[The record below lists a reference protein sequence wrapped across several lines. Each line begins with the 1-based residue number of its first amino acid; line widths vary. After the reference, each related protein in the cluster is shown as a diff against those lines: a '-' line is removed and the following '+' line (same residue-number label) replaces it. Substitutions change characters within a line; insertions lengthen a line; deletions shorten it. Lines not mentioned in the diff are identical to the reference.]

1 MYRCCCHL
9 HPRVD
14 VKENTAGKHPD
25 VARPEATSWPLPY
38 FTLRT
43 GEYIHWVF
51 SHTVICLPRSS
62 TYPPF
67 FVFFLPIKQSLFKH
81 FCTSSPS
88 WVCQCENQGV
98 KKFAEK
104 LNPFKLKLYI
114 YRQRHSVRVTFYTRS
129 FTKEANRTCIRS
141 QLRVS
146 LCCEFISTSAH
157 VNTFVLL
164 CTHRNQ
170 RVYSRKFCIFTV
182 KIHNNNLNWCI
193 EGNDQ
198 IKYIFNDEKKSIL
211 FELIPFLLTDVW
223 KSRHDGTITDSVE
236 IIITPFSYLGEEKR
250 PCAQYLENVQEK
262 TDNLE
267 PAVRSSFFPSRA
279 YRSITRI

>member
-1 MYRCCCHL
+1 MW
-9 HPRVD
+9 
-14 VKENTAGKHPD
+14 E
-25 VARPEATSWPLPY
+25 S
-38 FTLRT
+38 
-43 GEYIHWVF
+43 
-51 SHTVICLPRSS
+51 
-62 TYPPF
+62 
-67 FVFFLPIKQSLFKH
+67 
-81 FCTSSPS
+81 
-88 WVCQCENQGV
+88 GV

-114 YRQRHSVRVTFYTRS
+114 YRQQHSVRVTFYTRS

-146 LCCEFISTSAH
+146 LRCEFISTSAH

-198 IKYIFNDEKKSIL
+198 IKCIFNDEKKSIL
-211 FELIPFLLTDVW
+211 FGLIPFLLTDVW

-267 PAVRSSFFPSRA
+267 PAVRSSFFPCRA

>member
-1 MYRCCCHL
+1 MWRKTRLVNTQTWSGPKQRVGLCHISL
-9 HPRVD
+9 WGQ
-14 VKENTAGKHPD
+14 ENI
-25 VARPEATSWPLPY
+25 
-38 FTLRT
+38 FT
-43 GEYIHWVF
+43 GF
-51 SHTVICLPRSS
+51 SHILSSVCQEVQRIPR
-62 TYPPF
+62 F
-67 FVFFLPIKQSLFKH
+67 FVFFLSIKQSLFKH

-114 YRQRHSVRVTFYTRS
+114 YRQRHSVHVTFYTRS

-198 IKYIFNDEKKSIL
+198 
-211 FELIPFLLTDVW
+211 
-223 KSRHDGTITDSVE
+223 
-236 IIITPFSYLGEEKR
+236 
-250 PCAQYLENVQEK
+250 
-262 TDNLE
+262 
-267 PAVRSSFFPSRA
+267 
-279 YRSITRI
+279 